1 MGLSKETIIRA
12 PVPPE
17 VKEAQ
22 ADPRR
27 AFGRFVI
34 VSELGRGGMG
44 IVYKAW
50 DDSLGRLV
58 ALKLLHAD
66 ADATAVERFHREAL
80 AVARVR
86 HPSIVSVH
94 DAGVIAGR
102 PFLAMDFIDG
112 APLDKRIGTTPPLD
126 LARRIEIVREVAR
139 AVQHAHEQGVI
150 HRDLKPQNIMV
161 DRGSHPYVMDFGLA
175 LVRGAQR
182 GITRTN
188 ATLGT
193 PSYMPPEQVE
203 GGGEVDAR
211 SDVYALGATLYHV
224 IAGRPPFVGPT
235 DVSIITAVLTKDPLP
250 LSNFNRRALGD
261 LDTITARCLEKSPER
276 RYTTASDVAEE
287 LERYLH
293 GQPIVARPLG
303 VLARTGRRL
312 RRNVAASVAGAVAV
326 LALVFGVAFPKL
338 RADLDRRRHAATL
351 ERASAAAREL
361 AASLGAQA
369 RATLSESETRIAASR
384 DGAELAAVAS
394 RSLAAVGPLADENV
408 VREELRAKAASAA
421 SDAESSELDAA
432 AEEALPTLGRP
443 GLLAGASRL
452 AARAY
457 RKRAAASPPETARSL
472 VAAATREGARAYRID
487 PAGIDGAGAFLE
499 VAEGLLQKNDWRR
512 ALDIFATLSS
522 RPLDEGLR
530 ARANLG
536 AARALLAVGELSAA
550 RARLARARASGKLD
564 PAAATV
570 ERWVS
575 AVADRLAAPPAATG
589 PGFGIFRRAAPGEG
603 PPDRVLTIEDEELV
617 VKSVDPGG
625 HQSEL
630 ARSRLQGKEHRSLVA
645 FRGPEGELLATV
657 ACAPK
662 VTLQFYRLTGDT
674 DLQLVGAID
683 LGDAELASVAAAGDL
698 DGDGRDE
705 LVLFIRARNAPFQR
719 SYVCLIFDP
728 LGRVRPVPLE
738 SVGVCDGYEVAFARL
753 SGPASPA
760 SLIVNAAKW
769 QGLRLHVFD
778 APGGSLVE
786 TFHRPLGDP
795 KGLRVVREGDRDIAL
810 VGADR
815 EQISEAAPEIDASPD
830 LGSDTPDAIWRLG
843 RREGS
848 GCELEPLLTR
858 PFADRLTGSIQLLAV
873 GVVPGYRKAFVAHQ
887 QGPELRGGPSDDQVV
902 FVLPEADMP
911 PVWAGLGP
919 DGCYTSLGALPDLDG
934 DGDPEIVLGT
944 PGGLAVVPSSGRAP
958 PPPKIDERPPA
969 EASPLDVG
977 LDLLA
982 CGEPGEARA
991 QLEALIARPGTNA
1004 SDRSRARLARA
1015 RALSLLGDHE
1025 EARRG
1030 FLELAQAEPRW
1041 RKEALLLASTAAEEH
1056 GSFADAIADLDR
1068 LVASESLPPEDEV
1081 EVHRRKRRLGAFTSL
1096 TASIAIDRDSA
1107 ETFPFELDQ
1116 PLLVRRGEHGIRLWG
1131 ANPKAR
1137 LLHLP
1142 LSLAKSDAIRFRA
1155 RFKLLLGYPVQ
1166 LGGGIGAPGNGLGM
1180 NCDVHGGGN
1189 VSTWD
1194 RSINGQPFARFD
1206 PAEPVRLELTY
1217 VPSDGRIHSS
1227 IVHGDI
1233 DISHASDFDPI
1244 IAGPAELGFTF
1255 GWEDWAPDVAQ
1266 VELEEVVLEFPPDAI
1281 KAEPTKELAKERAP
1295 EERELAAALRT
1306 FSLGDRGK
1314 SAPALVKIA
1323 DGSPRPD
1330 LRKKAAPLA
1339 ALALAEAGETEEAV
1353 GRVVRLL
1360 ETQPGDLDLVF
1371 ASVRALDVRSRE
1383 ALAQAY
1389 LRHFGGIAEVVAR
1402 VPVLATQRKWGEAAI
1417 ALHASGARER
1427 GDALNEATAWYRATD
1442 PETALAILDPLDAP
1456 EARLLAG
1463 HCAAALERLDV
1474 ALEKWRGFKDEDLL
1488 RMDILDVSARRR
1500 AERLLAKAH
1509 AR

>member
-1 MGLSKETIIRA
+1 MGLPKETIIRA

-94 DAGVIAGR
+94 DAGLIAGR

-112 APLDKRIGTTPPLD
+112 APLDKRIGSAPPLD
-126 LARRIEIVREVAR
+126 HARRIEIVREVAR
-139 AVQHAHEQGVI
+139 AVHHAHEKGII
-150 HRDLKPQNIMV
+150 HRDLKPQNIML
-161 DRGSHPYVMDFGLA
+161 DGASHPYVMDFGLA

-235 DVSIITAVLTKDPLP
+235 DVSVITAVLTKDPVP

-261 LDTITARCLEKSPER
+261 LDTIAARCLEKSPER
-276 RYTTASDVAEE
+276 RYATAADVAEE

-293 GQPIVARPLG
+293 GRPILARPLG
-303 VLARTGRRL
+303 LVARTGRRL
-312 RRNVAASVAGAVAV
+312 RRNAAASAACAVAV
-326 LALVFGVAFPKL
+326 LALVFGVAAPRL
-338 RADLDRRRHAATL
+338 RADLERRRHAATL
-351 ERASAAAREL
+351 ERASAAAREH
-361 AASLGAQA
+361 AATVRAQA
-369 RATLSESETRIAASR
+369 LSKLAEAEARIAATS
-384 DGAELAAVAS
+384 DAPELAAVAS
-394 RSLAAVGPLADENV
+394 RALSAVSALEAEKA

-421 SDAESSELDAA
+421 SDAEPLELDAA
-432 AEEALPTLGRP
+432 AEQALPALGRP

-457 RKRAAASPPETARSL
+457 RKRAASSSPEEARAL
-472 VAAATREGARAYRID
+472 VAAATREGARAYRAD
-487 PAGIDGAGAFLE
+487 PAGVDGAGAFLE

-536 AARALLAVGELSAA
+536 AARALLAVGELAAA

-564 PAAATV
+564 AASTTV

-575 AVADRLAAPPAATG
+575 AVADRLAAPLSAPR
-589 PGFGIFRRAAPGEG
+589 PGFGLIRRSAPGEG
-603 PPDRVLTIEDEELV
+603 PPDRVLALEGDELV
-617 VKSVDPGG
+617 VRSLDASGT
-625 HQSEL
+625 QSEV
-630 ARSRLQGKEHRSLVA
+630 ARAKLFGKDHRSLVA
-645 FRGPEGELLATV
+645 FRGPEGELLATI
-657 ACAPK
+657 ASTPK
-662 VTLQFYRLTGDT
+662 PALQFYKL
-674 DLQLVGAID
+674 A
-683 LGDAELASVAAAGDL
+683 GDAELQAVGSIDLGNFEAASVVAAGDL

-705 LVLFIRARNAPFQR
+705 LVLFVRVPNEPFQR
-719 SYVCLIFDP
+719 PRVLVLLDP
-728 LGRVRPVPLE
+728 LGKVRAVPLDDK
-738 SVGVCDGYEVAFARL
+738 VGVCDGYEVAFARL
-753 SGPASPA
+753 SGLAAPA
-760 SLIVNAAKW
+760 SLIVNASKW
-769 QGLRLHVFD
+769 QGFRLHVFD
-778 APGGSLVE
+778 ASGGGIAE
-786 TFHRPLGDP
+786 TFHRALGEP
-795 KGLRVVREGDRDIAL
+795 MGLRVVREGDRDYAL
-810 VGADR
+810 VGANR
-815 EQISEAAPEIDASPD
+815 EQFSDAAPELDASPD
-830 LGSDTPDAIWRLG
+830 LGSDTPDAIWRLS

-848 GCELEPLLTR
+848 GCDLEPLHTR
-858 PFADRLTGSIQLLAV
+858 PFADRLTGWIRLLAV

-887 QGPELRGGPSDDQVV
+887 SGPELRGGRSAEQVV
-902 FVLPEADMP
+902 FVLPEPGLP
-911 PVWAGLGP
+911 PVWVGLGP
-919 DGCYTSLGALPDLDG
+919 DGCFTSLGALPDLDG
-934 DGDPEIVLGT
+934 DGEPEITLGT
-944 PGGLAVVPSSGRAP
+944 PRGLVLSFSSGRAP
-958 PPPKIDERPPA
+958 PPPKVDERPPA

-982 CGEPGEARA
+982 CGEPAEACA
-991 QLEALIARPGTNA
+991 QLEALIARPETNA

-1015 RALSLLGDHE
+1015 RALSLMGDHE

-1030 FLELAQAEPRW
+1030 FLELADAEPRW

-1068 LVASESLPPEDEV
+1068 LVSSESLPPEDEV

-1096 TASIAIDRDSA
+1096 TAKLAIDRDSA

-1131 ANPKAR
+1131 ATPRER

-1142 LSLAKSDAIRFRA
+1142 LSLTKSEALRFRA
-1155 RFKLLLGYPVQ
+1155 RFELVLGFAAEF
-1166 LGGGIGAPGNGLGM
+1166 GGGIGAPGNGLGI
-1180 NCDVHGGGN
+1180 DAAVRGGGN
-1189 VSTWD
+1189 VSTWE
-1194 RSINGQPFARFD
+1194 RTIHGQPFARFD
-1206 PAEPVRLELTY
+1206 PAEPVLLELTY

-1227 IVHGDI
+1227 IVHGAVNV
-1233 DISHASDFDPI
+1233 SGANDFNPI
-1244 IAGPAELGFTF
+1244 IAGPAELGFSF
-1255 GWEDWAPDVAQ
+1255 GWNDWSGAPEVAQ
-1266 VELEEVVLEFPPDAI
+1266 AELEEVVLEFPPGAMTP
-1281 KAEPTKELAKERAP
+1281 AEPKDRAP

-1314 SAPALVKIA
+1314 SAPALLKIA
-1323 DGSPRPD
+1323 EGSPRPD

-1339 ALALAEAGETEEAV
+1339 ALALAEAGEREEAV
-1353 GRVVRLL
+1353 GRLVRLL
-1360 ETQPGDLDLVF
+1360 ETQPTDLDIVF

-1389 LRHFGGIAEVVAR
+1389 LRHFGGVAEVVAR
-1402 VPVLATQRKWGEAAI
+1402 VPALANEQKWGEAAI
-1417 ALHASGARER
+1417 ALLASKARER
-1427 GDALNEATAWYRATD
+1427 GDALSEATVWWRALD
-1442 PETALAILDPLDAP
+1442 PETALSILEPLDVP
-1456 EARLLAG
+1456 QARLLAG
-1463 HCAAALERLDV
+1463 HCAAVLERLDV
-1474 ALEKWRGFKDEDLL
+1474 AVEKWRGFKDEELG
-1488 RMDILDVSARRR
+1488 MDVSARRR